1 MTTSLAPTVIE
12 FARHAAG
19 NLTTF
24 SGAYSLTSARLQRT
38 AAFLAAGTPLMLKS
52 AILGD
57 PSLTIQSMAVANGR
71 TVVHTCPVM
80 ATDAT
85 STPIYLASLGDDLAQ
100 ATPVALATSIAT
112 DMVVTLVRHADAVAL
127 GLPGCAAVPG
137 QLDPP
142 PSGDGVVDQAGID
155 RLHFDASGG
164 DSDAPVFAVLPS
176 VYPLALGEVPF
187 LQSIT
192 DPLDNPAT
200 LSCGARVWFDG
211 LRYLATFNAGQS
223 LHSHPLLF
231 NAVDLPAELFPT
243 SNLGD
248 NAQITI
254 TTVSALSAHY
264 GHVTVLH
271 RETGNGVFLAHASLL
286 PAPALVTP
294 RPTLGTS
301 GPGVPNFEDFTSAI
315 STAITTTLGSA
326 TPSATTH
333 IERELKQDQDDVM
346 ARYQIT
352 WGHVATVLDPNGSA
366 SEQVVLPELTAQFK
380 AVLTPSKASKAQ
392 AAFHESF
399 DNHLHSKRRSVL
411 FLDGMAS
418 WDGRVWG
425 LPGVQSLREFRWA
438 KDPYYRP
445 RRS

>member
-1 MTTSLAPTVIE
+1 LVTIFYNFPTIFIYYSQLHIRVTTI
-12 FARHAAG
+12 
-19 NLTTF
+19 
-24 SGAYSLTSARLQRT
+24 
-38 AAFLAAGTPLMLKS
+38 
-52 AILGD
+52 
-57 PSLTIQSMAVANGR
+57 
-71 TVVHTCPVM
+71 
-80 ATDAT
+80 
-85 STPIYLASLGDDLAQ
+85 
-100 ATPVALATSIAT
+100 
-112 DMVVTLVRHADAVAL
+112 ADAAVL

-155 RLHFDASGG
+155 RLHFDATGG
-164 DSDAPVFAVLPS
+164 DSDAPVFVVLPL

-192 DPLDNPAT
+192 DPLDSPAA

-211 LRYLATFNAGQS
+211 LRYLATFNAGLL

-231 NAVDLPAELFPT
+231 NAADLPAEHFPT
-243 SNLGD
+243 STLGD
-248 NAQITI
+248 SAQVAI
-254 TTVSALSAHY
+254 TTVGALSAHY

-271 RETGNGVFLAHASLL
+271 RETGNGAFLAHTSLL
-286 PAPALVTP
+286 PAPARVTP
-294 RPTLGTS
+294 TRPAVLAS
-301 GPGVPNFEDFTSAI
+301 GPPGLGVSNLDDFTSAI

-326 TPSATTH
+326 APPVTTH
-333 IERELKQDQDDVM
+333 VERALKQDQEDVM
-346 ARYQIT
+346 TRYQIT
-352 WGHVATVLDPNGSA
+352 WGRVVTVLDPIDGSA

-380 AVLTPSKASKAQ
+380 AVVTPSKASKAE

-399 DNHLHSKRRSVL
+399 DNHLRSKRRSVL

-438 KDPYYRP
+438 KDPPIIDHEEVKELLGIYHFAPTNPGSASYQSCMEDGRVLIRQQLVGEDKSKL
-445 RRS
+445 RRSQSELYYQGSLATAHDLKTTIANFWTFGT